1 MNCISADARR
11 CLLVLLVPVLMA
23 AMPVSAANPV
33 TPVRVSGTVPDEGTR
48 AEILTRLRDIYG
60 PQGVID
66 AIEVGGVVPPP
77 NWKKHVSNM
86 LTEDLKGIS
95 QGQLHV
101 DGTRVQLSGNVKNE
115 AQRQGIASR
124 VATAL
129 NPTYVVDNELVVVEQ
144 AQDVIDATL
153 ADRIIEFQSGSAQL
167 TASGVAVLDEMAS
180 AIARFREAEIQVVGH
195 TDNSGSRMANVALS
209 LARANAVRD
218 YLMTKGIDG
227 GRITALGAGP
237 DKPVTTNDTAEGR
250 ARNRRIEFRM
260 LN

>member
-1 MNCISADARR
+1 MPRRPAPFTLTLMLLIALNASLPFARAET
-11 CLLVLLVPVLMA
+11 PA
-23 AMPVSAANPV
+23 A
-33 TPVRVSGTVPDEGTR
+33 PVRVTGTVPDEATR
-48 AEILTRLRDIYG
+48 ADILARLRDLYG
-60 PQGVID
+60 AKGVID

-77 NWKKHVSNM
+77 NWKQHVTAM
-86 LTEDLKGIS
+86 LTEDLKNVH
-95 QGQLHV
+95 QGQLTV
-101 DGTRVQLSGNVKNE
+101 DGTQVQLKGEVSNE
-115 AQRQGIASR
+115 ALRQGIASR

-129 NPTYVVDNELVVVEQ
+129 NPTYVVDNELVVVERAQ
-144 AQDVIDATL
+144 AVIDATL
-153 ADRIIEFQSGSAQL
+153 ADRIIEFQSGSARL
-167 TASGVAVLDEMAS
+167 TDRGVAVLDEMAA
-180 AIARFREAEIQVVGH
+180 AIGRFGGAEIQVVGH
-195 TDNSGSRMANVALS
+195 TDNSGQRMANVALS